1 MLHQSRRNAQSRY
14 VPFGIGGGPDKTGRE
29 IKSGDNIGHVA
40 DGHEP
45 RKVET
50 RIPVRVNLRL
60 RICASSEA
68 RHCER
73 VSNAAEL
80 AKAGVSPASDRLPG
94 RSWLMLFVLATI
106 QFTNIV
112 DFLIMMPLGPQFMRI
127 FSISPGQFGFV
138 VSAYAFSAGVSGVA
152 AAFFLDRFDRRVA
165 ILALYAGLTLGT
177 LSCGLAPNFTALV
190 AARILTGIFGG
201 IIGAA
206 VLSATGDLIP
216 ESHRGRAMGIIMSSF
231 SMAAVAGVPLGLW
244 LASSGGWHRPFL
256 VLAGAGA
263 VIWLIAARLLP
274 PMRGHLQGASRVR
287 SHPLQQLREIVAPA
301 NHRRAYALMASL
313 TLAGM
318 CVVPYLSA
326 YVVANTGFMEDQL
339 FLIYLLGGACT
350 LVSMNVIGRLADF
363 HGKFPVFAVVAACS
377 IVTTL
382 TLTHLPDVS
391 RPFLLMVT
399 SFFMVFMSG
408 RFIPAMAM
416 ITSSAEPRLRGGFMS
431 LNTSVQQFASA
442 FASLGSG
449 LIVGQAS
456 DGRISG
462 YGTIGFISAGL
473 VIASILLASR
483 LRKAGQS

>member
-1 MLHQSRRNAQSRY
+1 ML
-14 VPFGIGGGPDKTGRE
+14 
-29 IKSGDNIGHVA
+29 
-40 DGHEP
+40 
-45 RKVET
+45 
-50 RIPVRVNLRL
+50 
-60 RICASSEA
+60 
-68 RHCER
+68 
-73 VSNAAEL
+73 
-80 AKAGVSPASDRLPG
+80 
-94 RSWLMLFVLATI
+94 LFLLATI

-127 FSISPGQFGFV
+127 FAITPGEFGFV

-177 LSCGLAPNFTALV
+177 LCCGLAPNFKALV
-190 AARILTGIFGG
+190 AARILTGLFGG

-206 VLSATGDLIP
+206 VLSATGDLIA

-231 SMAAVAGVPLGLW
+231 SMAAVVGVPLGLW
-244 LASSGGWHRPFL
+244 LATSGGWHRPFL

-263 VIWLIAARLLP
+263 VVWLVAARLLP
-274 PMRGHLQGASRVR
+274 PMRGHLQSPARVR
-287 SHPLQQLREIVAPA
+287 PHPWQLLREIAAPA

-326 YVVANTGFMEDQL
+326 YVVANTGFKEPQL

-363 HGKFPVFAVVAACS
+363 HGKFPVFAFVAACS
-377 IVTTL
+377 IVMTL
-382 TLTHLPDVS
+382 TLTHLSVVAQPV
-391 RPFLLMVT
+391 LLTVT
-399 SFFMVFMSG
+399 SCFMVFMSG

-431 LNTSVQQFASA
+431 LNTSVQQFGSG

-449 LIVGQAS
+449 LIVGQAA
-456 DGRISG
+456 DGRITG

-473 VIASILLASR
+473 VVVSIYLASR
-483 LRKAGQS
+483 LRKKG

>member
-1 MLHQSRRNAQSRY
+1 
-14 VPFGIGGGPDKTGRE
+14 
-29 IKSGDNIGHVA
+29 
-40 DGHEP
+40 
-45 RKVET
+45 
-50 RIPVRVNLRL
+50 
-60 RICASSEA
+60 
-68 RHCER
+68 
-73 VSNAAEL
+73 
-80 AKAGVSPASDRLPG
+80 
-94 RSWLMLFVLATI
+94 MLFVLATI

-138 VSAYAFSAGVSGVA
+138 VSAYAFSAGISGVA

-177 LSCGLAPNFTALV
+177 LCCGLAPNFTMLV
-190 AARILTGIFGG
+190 AARILTGVFGG

-244 LASSGGWHRPFL
+244 LASRGGWHRPFL

-263 VIWLIAARLLP
+263 VMWVIAARLLP
-274 PMRGHLQGASRVR
+274 PMRGHLQGPARAR
-287 SHPLQQLREIVAPA
+287 PHPLRHLREIAAPP

-318 CVVPYLSA
+318 SVVPYLSA
-326 YVVANTGFMEDQL
+326 YAVANTGFREDQL

-363 HGKFPVFAVVAACS
+363 HGKFRIFAIVALCS
-377 IVTTL
+377 IATTL
-382 TLTHLPDVS
+382 TFTHLPVVA
-391 RPFLLMVT
+391 RPLLLAVT
-399 SFFMVFMSG
+399 SCFMVFMSG

-449 LIVGQAS
+449 LIVGQAA
-456 DGRISG
+456 DGRITG
-462 YGTIGFISAGL
+462 YGTIGFLSAGL
-473 VIASILLASR
+473 VVVSIFLASR
-483 LRKAGQS
+483 LRTPARS